1 MSTLN
6 NRTGLISGCRHS
18 RKLLLKTA
26 LMTCHAPHAT
36 HHAPRLVY
44 IVFFSLCIVD
54 FNRYFWQKPLCVER
68 NLGIKKNW
76 ERGERWEGERVEE
89 RFLPL
94 PIVPQPFL
102 FFDYCYFY
110 WNTQREPLQ
119 RREQLPDDNRDDC
132 FARRMTFWVAKH
144 IQDHSSVYFL
154 LLFNVACVAGGF
166 VWRTRKWVAKPIA
179 SAPLSSRFRRSL
191 ALSQHYPFLTKPSA
205 KQVSKQWKHLSF
217 SLLTNSNYSF
227 RHHTASVWRLTLK
240 FSVVEMSRWD
250 TILTHVSTR

>member
-76 ERGERWEGERVEE
+76 KGGERWEGERVEE

-94 PIVPQPFL
+94 PIVPPPFL

-132 FARRMTFWVAKH
+132 FARSMTFWVAKH

-154 LLFNVACVAGGF
+154 LLFNC
-166 VWRTRKWVAKPIA
+166 
-179 SAPLSSRFRRSL
+179 
-191 ALSQHYPFLTKPSA
+191 Y
-205 KQVSKQWKHLSF
+205 
-217 SLLTNSNYSF
+217 
-227 RHHTASVWRLTLK
+227 
-240 FSVVEMSRWD
+240 SRWS
-250 TILTHVSTR
+250 TTRYILFLCMSFFCYVLSYRWIVIIIVIVFLWILHWPLLKVTKTPGGVLEKFLGGDVPLGPWNP